1 MSKINLPKPELI
13 GLTTT
18 MPCSHSAQY
27 LYNGT
32 CAICMLDGDVEEIIH
47 DRVIEI
53 DQLRAR
59 VKQLEAEQKSARTYI
74 SLLELSIRAGE
85 VVLEC
90 DECDGEGNRDEM
102 DGNDPDSARVVKC
115 PYCEDGSVEYKTSKQ

>member
-1 MSKINLPKPELI
+1 MTMKVNLNM
-13 GLTTT
+13 T

-59 VKQLEAEQKSARTYI
+59 VKQLEAAASTYRRQDSKRLALVVMAI
-74 SLLELSIRAGE
+74 RKLGYQSIECPGCNGE
-85 VVLEC
+85 GCLFIHAADGDLRPNCVC
-90 DECDGEGNRDEM
+90 PDCDG
-102 DGNDPDSARVVKC
+102 
-115 PYCEDGSVEYKTSKQ
+115 SKVLQLDDM